1 MARLVTD
8 VHVKDPKTRLM
19 VHLRAGEEPA
29 PEYAALVKNPDAW
42 EDGKPPAAA
51 KTADTSTTS
60 STDGDGEDDGD
71 KPAAKR
77 TAKRPARGRNAAG
90 EGASGD

>member
-1 MARLVTD
+1 MARLMTD

-42 EDGKPPAAA
+42 EGGKLPTSA
-51 KTADTSTTS
+51 KTADTTS
-60 STDGDGEDDGD
+60 SSDSEDGDGD
-71 KPAAKR
+71 KPTAKR
-77 TAKRPARGRNAAG
+77 TARKPARGRSAAD
-90 EGASGD
+90 EGSSGD